1 MKILRHVSP
10 TRGAVAPKSPL
21 GYGRRM
27 HPLPLPLP
35 PGNIAELMDRVESL
49 AGRQLGWIAERVNV
63 TAPPDLRRDKG
74 WMGSLLETALGATGG
89 SAAQRD
95 FPDLGVE
102 LKSIP
107 VSDAGRPREST
118 FVCTAPLGPE
128 LLMDWDQS
136 WLRAK
141 LAHVLWVPILGG
153 AHRPPGARVVGD
165 ALLWSPTPAQESVL
179 RADWDELSDLLGLGH
194 FETLDARWGQA
205 LQVRPKAADSHA
217 RTWALDA
224 DAQWV
229 QVNPRGFYLRKS
241 FTEEILAAGGRA
253 DR

>member
-1 MKILRHVSP
+1 MV
-10 TRGAVAPKSPL
+10 
-21 GYGRRM
+21 
-27 HPLPLPLP
+27 PLPRP
-35 PGNIAELMDRVESL
+35 PSTTAELIERVRSL
-49 AGRQLGWIAERVNV
+49 AGRPLGWIAERLNV

-74 WMGSLLETALGATGG
+74 WMGTLLENALGATGG

-95 FPDLGVE
+95 FPELGVE

-107 VSDAGRPREST
+107 VTDAGRPREST
-118 FVCTAPLGPE
+118 FVCTAPLGHE
-128 LLMDWDQS
+128 LLVDWDQS

-141 LAHVLWVPILGG
+141 LARVLWVPILGDV
-153 AHRPPGARVVGD
+153 HQSPSARVVGT
-165 ALLWSPTPAQESVL
+165 AVLWSPTPTQEGVL
-179 RADWDELSDLLGLGH
+179 RADWEELSDLLGLGH
-194 FETLDARWGQA
+194 FETLNARWGQA

-241 FTEEILAAGGRA
+241 FTQEILKKALPALSYP
-253 DR
+253 